1 MLSGKIETFGYV
13 KSGTCESNGMK
24 SIHDEK
30 SCKDASKHFEKQS
43 NWVQVKPDDKGDT
56 RPIGCTWHNDK
67 LLQLWKKSSGKCNVD
82 GYDGCFCIKNIG
94 KYNFSITMDLKYIFY
109 SLKTNI
115 Q

>member
-1 MLSGKIETFGYV
+1 
-13 KSGTCESNGMK
+13 MK

-56 RPIGCTWHNDK
+56 RPIGCSWHNDK

-82 GYDGCFCIKNIG
+82 GYDGCFCVKTIG
-94 KYNFSITMDLKYIFY
+94 KYNLFEHNGPNIYLCMKAKHSMKSKYFYLYFS
-109 SLKTNI
+109 
-115 Q
+115 